1 MYLLDTCTLLWWL
14 AFEDRLPKGVREVLA
29 AGESP
34 VHVSV
39 VSIWEI
45 LVKHAR
51 GKIRIH
57 SGDQPAFD
65 FIKQTVSD
73 TGFAMIPLLPDDIR
87 HLSALPA
94 LHRDPFDRMLIC
106 QTIERG
112 MTLVTP
118 DPNIRRYPIRT
129 LWH

>member
-1 MYLLDTCTLLWWL
+1 MRIKLLISTGNQRFL
-14 AFEDRLPKGVREVLA
+14 AVRSRIQVY
-29 AGESP
+29 
-34 VHVSV
+34 VSV

-51 GKIRIH
+51 GKIRIR

-65 FIKQTVSD
+65 FIRQTVSD
-73 TGFAMIPLLPDDIR
+73 TGFVMIPLLPEDIR

-106 QTIERG
+106 QAIERG

-129 LWH
+129 LWR